1 MQREPSREAFKV
13 LARRL
18 GLAGREIAAQNKS
31 VYGHS
36 FGVDTPPPCGGYC
49 GGFVPPHT
57 QRLQDCVFN
66 TPPLGLNLTHNFP
79 VGNP

>member
-18 GLAGREIAAQNKS
+18 GLAGREIVAQNKS

-36 FGVDTPPPCGGYC
+36 FGVDTRRPVAVTAGDLFP
-49 GGFVPPHT
+49 
-57 QRLQDCVFN
+57 RIRKDCKVGSSI
-66 TPPLGLNLTHNFP
+66 PRPLG
-79 VGNP
+79 